1 MQRIEKK
8 IRQNVY
14 FLKFDYKVNKN
25 IKNNLRLSFIKKVLK
40 KNAILNITKKIIV
53 NTYIFVK
60 SAYKKCVL

>member
-53 NTYIFVK
+53 NAYIFVK

>member
-40 KNAILNITKKIIV
+40 KNAILNITKK
-53 NTYIFVK
+53 NH
-60 SAYKKCVL
+60 S